1 MQATARNIPAHARPQ
16 RKRAIRG
23 TALARPVQDD
33 PDPRRGMGMGCLV
46 GTRRRVFPD
55 LCQLLDADR
64 KSHQASD
71 EYLVSVC
78 EN

>member
-1 MQATARNIPAHARPQ
+1 MQATARNVPAHARSQ
-16 RKRAIRG
+16 RKHTLRG
-23 TALARPVQDD
+23 TALARPVQDA
-33 PDPRRGMGMGCLV
+33 PVPRRGMGMGCLV
-46 GTRRRVFPD
+46 GTRRNVFPG
-55 LCQLLDADR
+55 LCQLFDADR